1 MPEPSTMEQIK
12 SPEQS
17 EQELLTEREQPPRE
31 EFPEAGLRD
40 EAPGQQA
47 PEALELLEEEDSL
60 PPVDASEEA
69 EAPALNEAPSR
80 PKRAMSS
87 APSRKVPPRWLL
99 IVCAVAAV
107 LLVVTLV
114 FSLAAASKP
123 EPAPVFDVY
132 SYDSQGRVTTHIKQ
146 RADGSISFRR
156 ESAYDEAGNLI
167 SLRIYAGGTQL
178 TFSQEWSYQDGL
190 LAEKLILSPEGSV
203 ERRTLYEYTDGVL
216 LAKSSY
222 DAYGNLLQYIR
233 YTANGNALYWE
244 VYEYSSSRQLLRFTR
259 YNADRKADYWREY
272 TYDEKGLELSRSR
285 YGSRG
290 QRTEWSEYEYDELDR
305 LLCQKQYD
313 STGEL
318 NTQTDFSYNEDGSF
332 TVWTYFYDYDG
343 SVSRE
348 MSVYDKNGNRT
359 HYAAYPAGGYL
370 SHGSDSRYDENGNI
384 IEHSEFGLYGVTYK
398 WYTYEYDD
406 QGRELRRYTK
416 SLYERSSWYENRYD
430 EEGNCVER
438 IYYDA
443 EGNVTDRVENPAP
456 EVSFRMI
463 YRPDW

>member
-47 PEALELLEEEDSL
+47 PEALELPEEEDSL

-99 IVCAVAAV
+99 IVCALAAV

-203 ERRTLYEYTDGVL
+203 EQQTLYEYTDGVL

-285 YGSRG
+285 YDSRG

-305 LLCQKQYD
+305 LLCAHDVEVHWVKGHADNEFNNRCDALAVEQRDKYACQGGR
-313 STGEL
+313 TG
-318 NTQTDFSYNEDGSF
+318 
-332 TVWTYFYDYDG
+332 
-343 SVSRE
+343 
-348 MSVYDKNGNRT
+348 K
-359 HYAAYPAGGYL
+359 
-370 SHGSDSRYDENGNI
+370 
-384 IEHSEFGLYGVTYK
+384 
-398 WYTYEYDD
+398 
-406 QGRELRRYTK
+406 
-416 SLYERSSWYENRYD
+416 
-430 EEGNCVER
+430 
-438 IYYDA
+438 
-443 EGNVTDRVENPAP
+443 
-456 EVSFRMI
+456 
-463 YRPDW
+463 